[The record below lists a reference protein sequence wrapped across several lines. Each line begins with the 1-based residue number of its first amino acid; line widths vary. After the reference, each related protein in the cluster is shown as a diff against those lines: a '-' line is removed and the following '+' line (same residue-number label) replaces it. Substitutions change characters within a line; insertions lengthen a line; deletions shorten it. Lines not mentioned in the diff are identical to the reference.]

1 MRNSLTAEVYAG
13 AMHCAFRILLS
24 CLFNICLAAQSL
36 AASVSDQDLGEIWRQ
51 GDVVQMQ
58 KLAASGDV
66 RAQHWLGLMLHNRGR
81 HDESI
86 QWYSRAVENGDGK
99 SANRIAFFYEHGIGR
114 PRDTRQALT
123 WHRRGAE
130 LGNFESQ
137 LRYATALRDGGILDR
152 DDTAAFKWFAKA
164 AAQRGYEQRGYAYLP
179 LAEMYEIGSGG
190 RRDLIRA
197 YASAK
202 AAERTVDDSDS
213 SSQAKAR
220 SLRDRV
226 AAQISHADRVSGD
239 RLYRTLVPAVPA
251 PDDEGYGLLA
261 LALAA
266 VTFIAWLRWGR
277 RLKGWIKQT
286 SAQKRTS

>member
-1 MRNSLTAEVYAG
+1 MRNSLTTEVYAG

-179 LAEMYEIGSGG
+179 LAEMYEIGPAVAAIS
-190 RRDLIRA
+190 
-197 YASAK
+197 SALMHMQK
-202 AAERTVDDSDS
+202 PRSARSTIAIA
-213 SSQAKAR
+213 QAKRRRGHCATGSPR
-220 SLRDRV
+220 KF
-226 AAQISHADRVSGD
+226 
-239 RLYRTLVPAVPA
+239 RTRT
-251 PDDEGYGLLA
+251 GSQG
-261 LALAA
+261 
-266 VTFIAWLRWGR
+266 IGSIGR
-277 RLKGWIKQT
+277 
-286 SAQKRTS
+286 